1 MGRLAGKVAL
11 ITGAGNG
18 QGASEAYFFAREGA
32 KVIATDIEFDRL
44 TDVVNKINAEFPN
57 SAIALKH
64 DVSSEEAWIQVVE
77 EGVKTFGNINVL
89 VNNAGIATTTPY
101 TEVTFEAFQ
110 RTMNINAWSQLVG
123 IRTVVPYM
131 KQAGGGSIIN
141 IGSLASKINA
151 GGFSAYT
158 MSKGAVEAMTRSAAA
173 ELGPVGIRVNSV
185 HPGGIAT
192 RMVTENKDITQ
203 EAVRQ
208 IEAALPLRRLG
219 TADEVA
225 HLVVFLA
232 SDESTY
238 ITGAEHIIDGGQW
251 IQ

>member
-1 MGRLAGKVAL
+1 MGRLTGKIAI

-18 QGASEAYFFAREGA
+18 QGASEVYFFAKEGA
-32 KVIATDIEFDRL
+32 KVIATDIEFDKL
-44 TDVVNKINAEFPN
+44 TEVVNKVNAEFPD
-57 SAIALKH
+57 STIALKH
-64 DVSSEEAWIQVVE
+64 DVSCEDQWIQVAE

-89 VNNAGIATTTPY
+89 VNNAGIATTTAY
-101 TEVTFEAFQ
+101 TDLTLDMFQ

-123 IRTVVPYM
+123 IRTVVPFM
-131 KQAGGGSIIN
+131 KKTGGGSIIN

-173 ELGPVGIRVNSV
+173 ELGPDCIRVNSV

-203 EAVRQ
+203 ETVRQ

-232 SDESTY
+232 SDEAAY
-238 ITGAEHIIDGGQW
+238 ITGAEHIVDGGQW

>member
-1 MGRLAGKVAL
+1 MGRLTGKVAL

-18 QGASEAYFFAREGA
+18 QGASEAYFFAKEGA
-32 KVIATDIEFDRL
+32 KVIATDIEF
-44 TDVVNKINAEFPN
+44 TNVSEVVNKINAEFPD

-89 VNNAGIATTTPY
+89 VNNAGIAITTPY
-101 TEVTFEAFQ
+101 TQLTLDMFQ

-131 KQAGGGSIIN
+131 KKAGGGSIIN

-232 SDESTY
+232 SDEAAY

>member
-1 MGRLAGKVAL
+1 MGRLTGKVAL

-18 QGASEAYFFAREGA
+18 QGASEAYFFAKEGA
-32 KVIATDIEFDRL
+32 KVIATDIEF
-44 TDVVNKINAEFPN
+44 TNVSEVVNKINAEFPD

-89 VNNAGIATTTPY
+89 VNNAGIAITTPY
-101 TEVTFEAFQ
+101 TQLTLDMFQ

-131 KQAGGGSIIN
+131 KKAGGGSIIN

-232 SDESTY
+232 SDEAAY
-238 ITGAEHIIDGGQW
+238 ITGAEHIVDGGQW